1 MKRTIFLSSEECL
14 VYGCGTFRSV
24 SFRTLLSDIKELG
37 LLFCEPYCQANMID
51 SFKSHERDTSGNIG
65 GFWYVGIHR

>member
-1 MKRTIFLSSEECL
+1 
-14 VYGCGTFRSV
+14 V